1 MKDLGRKPPDYEK
14 MYKTPNKNEKQYS
27 KITLPMSIMDGKKIK
42 KGEKLTVCIS
52 GEVTAVRSDEYGDDL
67 TLEVKEGEVNEG
79 ESKEGDE
86 GTVI

>member
-14 MYKTPNKNEKQYS
+14 MYKQPGKNEKQYS

-42 KGEKLTVCIS
+42 KGEKITVCLS

-67 TLEVKEGEVNEG
+67 TLEIREGEVSEG
-79 ESKEGDE
+79 GDTDE
-86 GTVI
+86 GSVV

>member
-14 MYKTPNKNEKQYS
+14 MYKPANKNEKQYS

-42 KGEKLTVCIS
+42 KGETLTVCIS

-67 TLEVKEGEVNEG
+67 TLEVREGEIDEG
-79 ESKEGDE
+79 SEKKDDD